1 MEELIQA
8 TGLTEKKATSLIESA
23 QEMVRGATEEETGE
37 DAVTGEVQEA

>member
-1 MEELIQA
+1 MRD
-8 TGLTEKKATSLIESA
+8 SA